1 MVAEAVLYKL
11 VEVIT
16 LHSWCYVWVCVPF
29 APLSHD
35 SCCTSLGFCFV
46 WSVCGLALLTVNA
59 EFFIFYHCLK
69 ATSLNSMGG
78 HHIFTNVHSSIM
90 SCPYNAGFFLRT
102 VSTLWLRRRFLLC
115 ISVFQHRRW
124 SFSRWSQRAVSN
136 HPSYWWTCFLM
147 GLVLPRTVCLH
158 SIQKQG

>member
-1 MVAEAVLYKL
+1 MRRQFY
-11 VEVIT
+11 T
-16 LHSWCYVWVCVPF
+16 SWWK
-29 APLSHD
+29 LSHYTAD
-35 SCCTSLGFCFV
+35 AMCECVCHLLLFLTTAAVRVRDFV
-46 WSVCGLALLTVNA
+46 LCEVFVAWHCLLWMQS
-59 EFFIFYHCLK
+59 FFFFYHCLK

-115 ISVFQHRRW
+115 ISVFRHRRW

-147 GLVLPRTVCLH
+147 GLVLPRTICLH

>member
-35 SCCTSLGFCFV
+35 SCCTSSGFCFV

-59 EFFIFYHCLK
+59 EFVFFYHCLK

-102 VSTLWLRRRFLLC
+102 VSQWDSEDDSCFVFLSFDTVAGASRDGARGRSRT
-115 ISVFQHRRW
+115 IPHTGGRVF
-124 SFSRWSQRAVSN
+124 
-136 HPSYWWTCFLM
+136 
-147 GLVLPRTVCLH
+147 
-158 SIQKQG
+158 

>member
-35 SCCTSLGFCFV
+35 SCCTSSGFCFV
-46 WSVCGLALLTVNA
+46 WSVCGLAMRTVNA
-59 EFFIFYHCLK
+59 VFFYHCLK
-69 ATSLNSMGG
+69 ATSLSSMGG
-78 HHIFTNVHSSIM
+78 HHVVTYVHSSTM
-90 SCPYNAGFFLRT
+90 SCPYNAGFFLKDSEYFVT
-102 VSTLWLRRRFLLC
+102 QKTTPALHFCLSTPPLELL
-115 ISVFQHRRW
+115 Q
-124 SFSRWSQRAVSN
+124 WSQRGVSN

-158 SIQKQG
+158 FIQKQG